1 MNSIKKFSSLNFS
14 SVNLASM
21 VMALA
26 GSSYH
31 LLHIV
36 VYAFEPHN
44 DLHELAQKPV

>member
-14 SVNLASM
+14 CLSSM

-26 GSSYH
+26 GSSCH

-36 VYAFEPHN
+36 VYAFEPRN